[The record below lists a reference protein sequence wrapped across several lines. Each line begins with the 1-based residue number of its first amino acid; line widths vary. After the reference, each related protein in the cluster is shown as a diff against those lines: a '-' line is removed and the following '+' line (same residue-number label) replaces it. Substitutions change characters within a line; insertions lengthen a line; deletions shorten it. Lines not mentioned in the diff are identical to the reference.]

1 MPIHF
6 TWVTK
11 LLTAGVFT
19 LAVATAPLAQAEGE
33 GGIPEPQPVPVP
45 QPVDTQPGGSAGCQS
60 GESLDPS
67 TGNCTPTMTAVATTN
82 GDQAFDDLQPRTT
95 QDVTSTSDTG
105 IGADLVPNINGTPCT
120 GYWESAACY
129 ETSQDE
135 VAVQPRSTISSSP

>member
-1 MPIHF
+1 MPVHS
-6 TWVTK
+6 TWVVK
-11 LLTAGVFT
+11 LLTASACA
-19 LAVATAPLAQAEGE
+19 LAVAAAPMAHAEG
-33 GGIPEPQPVPVP
+33 GGIPDPGPAPQPAGS
-45 QPVDTQPGGSAGCQS
+45 QPGGTAGCQS

-95 QDVTSTSDTG
+95 QDMTSTVETG
-105 IGADLVPNINGTPCT
+105 VGADLVPNINGTPCS

-135 VAVQPRSTISSSP
+135 VAVQPKSTISSSP